1 MQNTNGLDL
10 GSDTLTTQELIYNCT
25 KKEVDIC
32 CLVET
37 NTNWKNKEAKE
48 KHKQLLTMSWKLL
61 LSVTLESKSKWSSS
75 YKPGGTNT
83 IIREQ

>member
-1 MQNTNGLDL
+1 MQSTNGLVL
-10 GSDTLTTQELIYNCT
+10 GRYALTIRELIYNCT
-25 KKEVDIC
+25 KIEVDEY